1 MVAAPSRLAK
11 ISFWAKTANLSAIQY
26 NAELRTLKFP
36 RVCAKQ
42 NSTASSA
49 EQHDAAAAHRGDGEG
64 CAVWMSMGSRR
75 LSWWPLTM
83 NATQDWTYFE
93 YTAPTWTEPVG
104 IFLGIEDRGTPQAR
118 ELLI

>member
-1 MVAAPSRLAK
+1 
-11 ISFWAKTANLSAIQY
+11 
-26 NAELRTLKFP
+26 
-36 RVCAKQ
+36 
-42 NSTASSA
+42 
-49 EQHDAAAAHRGDGEG
+49 
-64 CAVWMSMGSRR
+64 
-75 LSWWPLTM
+75 M